1 MSLMGI
7 VTLVLVAL
15 IILSLLFVL
24 FKAFILLL
32 PVAVIAILIIWLIY
46 RFTGRKNQDNMPTR
60 DLVFIVSGLRLLV
73 LLVLDQE
80 KKLEMSPLKILINS

>member
-1 MSLMGI
+1 MGI

-46 RFTGRKNQDNMPTR
+46 RFTGRKNQDNMPC
-60 DLVFIVSGLRLLV
+60 SGSYR
-73 LLVLDQE
+73 E
-80 KKLEMSPLKILINS
+80 WFKATSTSGPRPRKKLEMSPLKILINS